1 MKKSPT
7 SAVKPMSDLFGYGLR
22 QEKGESNTPLAAR
35 MRPRSLDEFVGQEH
49 IVGPG
54 SLLRRAILADR
65 LSSMIF
71 YGPPG
76 TGKTTLAAVIA
87 NQTQASFQR
96 LNAVTAG
103 VAQVREVLEEAK
115 SRLNMYHQPT
125 ILFIDEIH
133 RFNKGQQD
141 ALLPGVEEGAVLLIG
156 ATTGNPFFSVNSPLL
171 SRSRIFELYPL
182 TPGEVGAIMDRALAD
197 PERGLGRLPIHLDPS
212 AREHIVNVAD
222 GDARIALNALE
233 LAALTTPPG
242 ENGIILID
250 QRVAE
255 QSVQRRAVLY
265 DRDGDNHYD
274 VISAFI
280 KSIRG
285 SDPDAGL
292 FWLARMLD
300 AGEDPRFIARRL
312 FIAASEDIGNGDP
325 LALLVAEAAFRAVEV
340 LGLPEAQIPLAQ
352 AVTHLACAP
361 KSNAAY
367 MALQRA
373 AEDARKTGSAGVPN
387 HLRDNSYPGA
397 KELGHGDKYIYPHDH
412 SGHYTKQQY
421 LPDSLAHRRYYYPGD
436 LGYEKRLRQ
445 WLEATKG
452 LPEEE

>member
-1 MKKSPT
+1 
-7 SAVKPMSDLFGYGLR
+7 MSDLFSYGH
-22 QEKGESNTPLAAR
+22 QQQVGDSSIPLAAR
-35 MRPRSLDEFVGQEH
+35 LRPLNLDEFAGQQH

-65 LSSMIF
+65 LTSMIF

-87 NQTQASFQR
+87 NQTKASFQR

-103 VAQVREVLEEAK
+103 VAQVRTVLEEAK
-115 SRLNMYHQPT
+115 KRLEMYHQPT

-133 RFNKGQQD
+133 RFNKSQQD
-141 ALLPGVEEGAVLLIG
+141 ALLPAVEDGTVLLIG
-156 ATTGNPFFSVNSPLL
+156 ATTGNPFFSVNSALL
-171 SRSRIFELYPL
+171 SRSRVFELYPL
-182 TPGEVGAIMDRALAD
+182 TKEEIDGIMDRALTD
-197 PERGLGRLPIHLDPS
+197 KERGLGKLAIEIEPA
-212 AREHIVNVAD
+212 AREHILNTAD
-222 GDARIALNALE
+222 GDARVALNALE

-242 ENGIILID
+242 KDGKIFID
-250 QRVAE
+250 QQAAE
-255 QSVQRRAVLY
+255 QSVQRRAVRY

-285 SDPDAGL
+285 SDPDAAL

-312 FIAASEDIGNGDP
+312 YISASEDIGNGDP
-325 LALLVAEAAFRAVEV
+325 MALLVAEAAFRAVEV
-340 LGLPEAQIPLAQ
+340 LGMPEARIPLAH

-367 MALQRA
+367 LALERA
-373 AEDARKTGSAGVPN
+373 TEDARHATDTGVPN
-387 HLRDNSYPGA
+387 HLRDASYPGA
-397 KELGHGDKYIYPHDH
+397 KELGHGDDYIYPHAYP
-412 SGHYTKQQY
+412 GHYVKQQY
-421 LPDSLAHRRYYYPGD
+421 LPDALAHRRYYFPGD

-452 LPEEE
+452 LPEEKDR